1 MNALPSAQGEARPLV
16 LLYEDAV
23 MQRLEFTE
31 TLEQVGFRVVPVV
44 SAEEA
49 LAVVNTEPDI
59 RVIVTDVKLSSED
72 LSGFALA

>member
-1 MNALPSAQGEARPLV
+1 
-16 LLYEDAV
+16 
-23 MQRLEFTE
+23 MQRLELTE

-49 LAVVNTEPDI
+49 LAVVNTEPDL